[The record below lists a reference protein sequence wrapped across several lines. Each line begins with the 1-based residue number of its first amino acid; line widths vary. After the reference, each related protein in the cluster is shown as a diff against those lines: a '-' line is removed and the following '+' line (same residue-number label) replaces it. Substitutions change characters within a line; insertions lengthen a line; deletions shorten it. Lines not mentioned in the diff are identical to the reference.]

1 MFNKHKFG
9 IIVPLK
15 SWKNNVKSF
24 YVSHI
29 IAGNK

>member
-1 MFNKHKFG
+1 MSNKHKFG
-9 IIVPLK
+9 IIISLK